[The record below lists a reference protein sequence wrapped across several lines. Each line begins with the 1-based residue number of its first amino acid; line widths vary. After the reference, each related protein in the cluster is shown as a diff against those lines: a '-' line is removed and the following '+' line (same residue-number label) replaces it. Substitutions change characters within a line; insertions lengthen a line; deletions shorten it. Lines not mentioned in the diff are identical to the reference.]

1 VRVEVGEWSRT
12 GEPLLF
18 LSGMGRTAHAFDEF
32 APRLADRYRVLGIT
46 RRGWGRSTQPPDGYD
61 SQTLVGDIVAVMD
74 SLHIPAA
81 HVGGWSYGGNEAT
94 WLAVRHPERVRS
106 VILLDSF
113 DNSLV
118 AGTFAGS
125 DTMPWPASPPPRPP
139 KTLHDVLEAERSSP
153 DGGNPLSEVCATS
166 RVSSTGRYL
175 GPVTADSVV
184 GFRVLLGSERLPY
197 SAVQQPV
204 LAFYATVRGIEDMF
218 PEAARLDSAGR
229 ARAALVTAT
238 VQRELLAGRRRIER
252 ALPGARIV
260 EIPGATHAIFRSHP
274 RLVLHEMRVFLDS
287 ITPFRQPEY
296 ANRAC
301 CTVTIRARVP
311 DGTGKIYLSG
321 SIPELGPWRAD
332 ARLMSGT
339 GRHRTVEVPLAP
351 GTTLEYKFTLGSWDR
366 EALTSAGKI
375 PANYRLTVARDTVVT
390 HEVPAFK
397 RDPRDYIADWRNSGV
412 LGRLVYWTDVRSK
425 FLGLSRHVEVW
436 LPPGYDS
443 ATSKRYPVLYMH
455 DGQNLFDPR
464 IANTGVDWGVDEAV
478 VRLAKR
484 GVIPP
489 IIVVGVWSS
498 NRRGFEYSPWDGAPD
513 YARFLIEE
521 LMPRVNRTFR
531 TLTGPEHTAVMGSSM
546 GGLLSFYLV
555 THHPDVFGAC
565 GCVSTHFPLSEAVA
579 AQVFPGS
586 TVNGVPDTTPYVVRD
601 IRAGLDVPKGAR
613 YWFDYGTL
621 SLDSAYG
628 PTHEKV
634 RAWLVKEGLVE
645 GRDFVI
651 RRYEGATHNEAS
663 WRARLEDPLRF
674 LFGERP

>member
-1 VRVEVGEWSRT
+1 VRVEVVEWSRT

-18 LSGMGRTAHAFDEF
+18 LAGLSRTAHSFDQF
-32 APRLADRYRVLGIT
+32 AHRFADRYRVLGIT
-46 RRGWGRSTQPPDGYD
+46 RRGWGRSSQPSDGYD
-61 SQTLVGDIVAVMD
+61 SSTLVGDIVAVMD
-74 SLHIPAA
+74 SLRIPAA
-81 HVGGWSYGGNEAT
+81 HVAGWSFGGNEAT

-106 VILLDSF
+106 VTLLDSY
-113 DNSLV
+113 DNSLL

-125 DTMPWPASPPPRPP
+125 DTMSWPESPPPVRP
-139 KTLHDVLEAERSSP
+139 KTLQDVLEAERASP
-153 DGGNPLSEVCATS
+153 DGGNPLSEICATGRFS
-166 RVSSTGRYL
+166 PEGRYL

-184 GFRVLLGSERLPY
+184 GFRVILGAERLPY
-197 SAVQQPV
+197 SAVRQPV
-204 LAFYATVRGIEDMF
+204 LAIYATVRGLEDMF
-218 PEAARLDSAGR
+218 PEADRLDSASRG
-229 ARAALVTAT
+229 RAALLTAA
-238 VQRELLAGRRRIER
+238 VQREMAAGMTRLER
-252 ALPGARIV
+252 ALPGAKVV
-260 EIPGATHAIFRSHP
+260 EIPGASHAIFRSHTD
-274 RLVLHEMRVFLDS
+274 RVLRAMRAFMDS
-287 ITPFRQPEY
+287 LGPLAQ
-296 ANRAC
+296 AASADSAC
-301 CTVTIRARVP
+301 CTATIRARIP
-311 DGTGKIYLSG
+311 AGTGKVYLSG

-332 ARLMSGT
+332 ARLMSGS
-339 GRHRTVEVPLAP
+339 GRDRTVEVTVTP
-351 GTTLEYKFTLGSWDR
+351 GTTLEYKFTLGAWER
-366 EALTSAGKI
+366 EALNAAGKI
-375 PANYRLTVARDTVVT
+375 PDNYRLTVIRDTVVT

-425 FLGLSRHVEVW
+425 FLGPTRHVEVW

-443 ATSKRYPVLYMH
+443 ATTRRYPVLYMH

-478 VRLAKR
+478 MRLAKR

-498 NRRGFEYSPWDGAPD
+498 NRRGFEYSPWDDGPD

-555 THHPDVFGAC
+555 THHRDVFGAC

-579 AQVFPGS
+579 AQVFPGFA
-586 TVNGVPDTTPYVVRD
+586 VNGKPDTTPYVVQD
-601 IRAGLDVPKGAR
+601 IRAGLDVPTGAR
-613 YWFDYGTL
+613 YWFDYGSL

-634 RAWLVKEGLVE
+634 RAWLLKEGLVE

-663 WRARLEDPLRF
+663 WRARLEDPLTF
-674 LFGERP
+674 LFGNHN